1 MEIISLLFAVLVI
14 VSIFVYYF
22 ITHRY
27 RVLLL
32 TILSCGFIASYHFHL
47 LIYIII
53 YTSINFYLGL
63 KIPDSKSKLT
73 LYRLGITF
81 NLAQLILLK
90 YASFAIDPAFQL
102 FNLDIQVQNLSKI
115 IMPFGISYF
124 TLQGIGYLINVKM
137 GWEKPERNFVNFL
150 LYIIFYPKFLSGP
163 IERSNHFLPQ
173 LSSLDT
179 MNTHKI
185 MEGLKIALIGF
196 FQKTVIA
203 NQLAPL
209 INNAYSDLNAYAGF
223 DLWAVLLI
231 QPFYLYFDFA
241 GYTNI
246 AIGFAKIYGIELLP
260 NFNRP
265 FLSENVTTFW
275 KRFHMS
281 LSLWFH
287 DYVFRQF
294 SFKYRKLG
302 INAAVLGVFVT
313 FFFFGIWHGA
323 GWNFMVL
330 GLLIAMAINYEFFTK
345 KQRIKIG
352 SKLPRPINKLIS
364 RLLNYLFYGV
374 CLVFFFSQDLGSS
387 MQFFSLLFKDI
398 SWPLVNPVNNL
409 ALFALS
415 LGIVFLLW
423 EFIQEDYKK
432 LSDRLE
438 SVFNRNKLL
447 RVIVYYTLTMGVLIF
462 LGQKLTFIYQVF

>member
-1 MEIISLLFAVLVI
+1 
-14 VSIFVYYF
+14 
-22 ITHRY
+22 
-27 RVLLL
+27 
-32 TILSCGFIASYHFHL
+32 
-47 LIYIII
+47 
-53 YTSINFYLGL
+53 
-63 KIPDSKSKLT
+63 
-73 LYRLGITF
+73 
-81 NLAQLILLK
+81 
-90 YASFAIDPAFQL
+90 
-102 FNLDIQVQNLSKI
+102 
-115 IMPFGISYF
+115 MPFGISYF

>member
-1 MEIISLLFAVLVI
+1 MEIVSLLFAVLVI
-14 VSIFVYYF
+14 VSIFIYYALNP
-22 ITHRY
+22 RY
-27 RVLLL
+27 RVLFL
-32 TILSCGFIASYHFHL
+32 TILSCGFIASYHVNLF
-47 LIYIII
+47 IYVII

-63 KIPDSKSKLT
+63 KIPDSKFRLT
-73 LYRLGITF
+73 LYRLGLAF
-81 NLAQLILLK
+81 NLSQLILLK

-102 FNLDIQVQNLSKI
+102 FNLDVQVQNLAKI
-115 IMPFGISYF
+115 ILPFGISYF

-185 MEGLKIALIGF
+185 TEGLKIALVGF

-203 NQLAPL
+203 NQLGPL
-209 INNAYSDLNAYAGF
+209 INNTYSDLSLYSGF

-302 INAAVLGVFVT
+302 INAA
-313 FFFFGIWHGA
+313 
-323 GWNFMVL
+323 
-330 GLLIAMAINYEFFTK
+330 
-345 KQRIKIG
+345 
-352 SKLPRPINKLIS
+352 
-364 RLLNYLFYGV
+364 
-374 CLVFFFSQDLGSS
+374 
-387 MQFFSLLFKDI
+387 
-398 SWPLVNPVNNL
+398 
-409 ALFALS
+409 
-415 LGIVFLLW
+415 
-423 EFIQEDYKK
+423 
-432 LSDRLE
+432 
-438 SVFNRNKLL
+438 
-447 RVIVYYTLTMGVLIF
+447 
-462 LGQKLTFIYQVF
+462 